1 MFDRSFSN
9 LKRSIYLKTYSY
21 LRNILSLRKVELPRL
36 LDKNDNFFHT
46 KTLIIFS
53 LKVLIAEHIPATS
66 MQYNVISITINNY
79 AHVYSLIIYKMGHW
93 LNVILTKNKIFN

>member
-9 LKRSIYLKTYSY
+9 SKRSIYLKTYSY
-21 LRNILSLRKVELPRL
+21 LSNILSLRKVELPRL
-36 LDKNDNFFHT
+36 LYKNSFY
-46 KTLIIFS
+46 FS

-66 MQYNVISITINNY
+66 MQYNVIYITINDY

-93 LNVILTKNKIFN
+93 LNVVLTKNKKFN